1 MGGGSYGGY
10 LALLIAKIAPWY
22 VDGVIDNSGTVLPLL
37 ECIIGKDLSR
47 PEFFFSD
54 LNKLVGMF
62 IKTYWTRED
71 ERLSYFFTNENY
83 MIRSLL
89 NSSHLTIQA
98 SVNKN
103 IILVSYHSLKDP
115 FNTAK
120 DKQTLFL
127 AYKELGYDATLHLI
141 KDESEIDGRFI
152 KDLNH
157 GMRITD
163 KALFR
168 KELPLML
175 EKLQKRKSFMQENS
189 ISYDDEK
196 DIKAIVFI
204 VGGFGANANI
214 SFLDFDREYIAKNF
228 DVVVVH
234 VFYHC
239 FCARQSID
247 QKYNPKLIPNQDD
260 LERVNGILKNI
271 NLGHLSVNKDNFE
284 QIIPLIEQK
293 VNKMKQAGLVD
304 ESQKIELS
312 CDFIPP
318 NGDYQNYGIMAAI
331 DHINALKD
339 LVKRFPK
346 FADLPKIYGG
356 GSYGGYLALL
366 IAKIAPWYVDGVIDN
381 SGVCLPFLACILGRE
396 MNQGEFYFEGSGYRL
411 YCFVYKYWNRNMN
424 SSYYFGDE
432 NYLIRA
438 ILNSNHL
445 QIQSNLNKNTI
456 FVSYHS
462 IQDMGAPVQN
472 KIELYKCYQELGYD
486 ATLHLI
492 KDENDIDGRFVKS
505 LEHGLRMT
513 DRALFRKEL
522 PLMLEKL
529 QGRKSFMQENSISY
543 PCGNKVFVFKDLE
556 DKFELEMIN

>member
-1 MGGGSYGGY
+1 KAIVFVIGGYGANANIYFLDSYRNYIAKNFDVATINVFYHCFCQRRSDVEKYSAYKYFQEEDIENIKNLLNQFHFSYGEINNDNALFLANSLVKHVENLKMQNKLDHNFKLNFTSTFIPPNGDYQNFGIMAAIDHINALKDLVKCFPKFADLPKIYGGGSYGGY

-175 EKLQKRKSFMQENS
+175 EKLQ
-189 ISYDDEK
+189 
-196 DIKAIVFI
+196 
-204 VGGFGANANI
+204 
-214 SFLDFDREYIAKNF
+214 
-228 DVVVVH
+228 
-234 VFYHC
+234 
-239 FCARQSID
+239 
-247 QKYNPKLIPNQDD
+247 
-260 LERVNGILKNI
+260 
-271 NLGHLSVNKDNFE
+271 
-284 QIIPLIEQK
+284 
-293 VNKMKQAGLVD
+293 
-304 ESQKIELS
+304 
-312 CDFIPP
+312 
-318 NGDYQNYGIMAAI
+318 
-331 DHINALKD
+331 
-339 LVKRFPK
+339 
-346 FADLPKIYGG
+346 
-356 GSYGGYLALL
+356 
-366 IAKIAPWYVDGVIDN
+366 
-381 SGVCLPFLACILGRE
+381 
-396 MNQGEFYFEGSGYRL
+396 
-411 YCFVYKYWNRNMN
+411 
-424 SSYYFGDE
+424 
-432 NYLIRA
+432 
-438 ILNSNHL
+438 
-445 QIQSNLNKNTI
+445 
-456 FVSYHS
+456 
-462 IQDMGAPVQN
+462 
-472 KIELYKCYQELGYD
+472 
-486 ATLHLI
+486 
-492 KDENDIDGRFVKS
+492 
-505 LEHGLRMT
+505 
-513 DRALFRKEL
+513 
-522 PLMLEKL
+522 
-529 QGRKSFMQENSISY
+529 GRKSFMQENSISY
-543 PCGNKVFVFKDLE
+543 PCGNKVFTFKDVENQL
-556 DKFELEMIN
+556 KLIIN

>member
-1 MGGGSYGGY
+1 M
-10 LALLIAKIAPWY
+10 LI
-22 VDGVIDNSGTVLPLL
+22 N
-37 ECIIGKDLSR
+37 
-47 PEFFFSD
+47 
-54 LNKLVGMF
+54 
-62 IKTYWTRED
+62 
-71 ERLSYFFTNENY
+71 
-83 MIRSLL
+83 
-89 NSSHLTIQA
+89 
-98 SVNKN
+98 
-103 IILVSYHSLKDP
+103 
-115 FNTAK
+115 
-120 DKQTLFL
+120 QTF
-127 AYKELGYDATLHLI
+127 
-141 KDESEIDGRFI
+141 EIDSCDDVELNI
-152 KDLNH
+152 K
-157 GMRITD
+157 RTS
-163 KALFR
+163 K
-168 KELPLML
+168 L
-175 EKLQKRKSFMQENS
+175 EYR

-228 DVVVVH
+228 DVVVIH

-260 LERVNGILKNI
+260 LERINGILKNI

-381 SGVCLPFLACILGRE
+381 SGSALPPLNYILGRE
-396 MNQGEFYFEGSGYRL
+396 MEHSYGDYYEDFPHNRIIFFLKTHWTRKENSPYF
-411 YCFVYKYWNRNMN
+411 FNN
-424 SSYYFGDE
+424 E
-432 NYLIRA
+432 NYFIRT
-438 ILNSNHL
+438 L
-445 QIQSNLNKNTI
+445 LNKDHLILQSQKNKNI
-456 FVSYHS
+456 IYVSYHS
-462 IQDMGAPVQN
+462 DKDPLTPANFKQQTMQIL
-472 KIELYKCYQELGYD
+472 KILGYD
-486 ATLHLI
+486 VSLNLI
-492 KDENDIDGRFVKS
+492 DENKIDGKFIKN
-505 LEHGLRMT
+505 LDHGCGIP
-513 DRALFRKEL
+513 DKALFRKEL

-529 QGRKSFMQENSISY
+529 QKRKSFMQENSISY
-543 PCGNKVFVFKDLE
+543 PCGNKVFIFKDVG
-556 DKFELEMIN
+556 DKFELVIKD

>member
-1 MGGGSYGGY
+1 M
-10 LALLIAKIAPWY
+10 LI
-22 VDGVIDNSGTVLPLL
+22 N
-37 ECIIGKDLSR
+37 
-47 PEFFFSD
+47 
-54 LNKLVGMF
+54 
-62 IKTYWTRED
+62 
-71 ERLSYFFTNENY
+71 
-83 MIRSLL
+83 
-89 NSSHLTIQA
+89 
-98 SVNKN
+98 
-103 IILVSYHSLKDP
+103 
-115 FNTAK
+115 
-120 DKQTLFL
+120 QTF
-127 AYKELGYDATLHLI
+127 
-141 KDESEIDGRFI
+141 EIDSCDDIELNI
-152 KDLNH
+152 K
-157 GMRITD
+157 RTS
-163 KALFR
+163 K
-168 KELPLML
+168 L
-175 EKLQKRKSFMQENS
+175 EYR

-196 DIKAIVFI
+196 EIKAVVFI

-239 FCARQSID
+239 FCARKSID

-271 NLGHLSVNKDNFE
+271 NLGHLLVNEDNFE
-284 QIIPLIEQK
+284 QIIPFIEQRAGEI
-293 VNKMKQAGLVD
+293 KQAGLVD
-304 ESQKIELS
+304 ESQKIELF
-312 CDFIPP
+312 CDFVPP

-356 GSYGGYLALL
+356 GSYGGYLSLL

-381 SGVCLPFLACILGRE
+381 SGVCLPFLECILGRE
-396 MNQGEFYFEGSGYRL
+396 MNQCEFYFEERGHRL
-411 YCFVYKYWNRNMN
+411 YCFVYKYWTRNIN
-424 SSYYFGDE
+424 SFYYFGDE

-445 QIQSNLNKNTI
+445 KIQANIDSDI
-456 FVSYHS
+456 VFSSYHS
-462 IQDMGAPVQN
+462 LQDIGAPVQN

-492 KDENDIDGRFVKS
+492 KDESDVDGRFIKS

-543 PCGNKVFVFKDLE
+543 PCGNKVFTFKDVG
-556 DKFELEMIN
+556 DKIELEIIN

>member
-1 MGGGSYGGY
+1 M
-10 LALLIAKIAPWY
+10 LI
-22 VDGVIDNSGTVLPLL
+22 N
-37 ECIIGKDLSR
+37 
-47 PEFFFSD
+47 
-54 LNKLVGMF
+54 
-62 IKTYWTRED
+62 
-71 ERLSYFFTNENY
+71 
-83 MIRSLL
+83 
-89 NSSHLTIQA
+89 
-98 SVNKN
+98 
-103 IILVSYHSLKDP
+103 
-115 FNTAK
+115 
-120 DKQTLFL
+120 QTF
-127 AYKELGYDATLHLI
+127 
-141 KDESEIDGRFI
+141 EIDSCDDVELDI
-152 KDLNH
+152 K
-157 GMRITD
+157 RTS
-163 KALFR
+163 K
-168 KELPLML
+168 L
-175 EKLQKRKSFMQENS
+175 EYR

-239 FCARQSID
+239 FCARKSID

-260 LERVNGILKNI
+260 LERVNSILKNI
-271 NLGHLSVNKDNFE
+271 NLGYLSVNEDNFE
-284 QIIPLIEQK
+284 QIIPFIEQRAGEI
-293 VNKMKQAGLVD
+293 KQAGLVD
-304 ESQKIELS
+304 ESQKIELF
-312 CDFIPP
+312 CDFVPP

-356 GSYGGYLALL
+356 GSYGGYLSLL
-366 IAKIAPWYVDGVIDN
+366 ITKIAPWYVDGVIDN

-396 MNQGEFYFEGSGYRL
+396 MNQGEFYFEESSLRL
-411 YCFVYKYWNRNMN
+411 YCFVYKYWTRNIN

-445 QIQSNLNKNTI
+445 KIQANIDSDI
-456 FVSYHS
+456 VFSSYHS
-462 IQDMGAPVQN
+462 LQDIGAPVQN

-492 KDENDIDGRFVKS
+492 KDESDVDGRFIKS

-529 QGRKSFMQENSISY
+529 QGKKSFMQENSISY
-543 PCGNKVFVFKDLE
+543 PCGNKVFTFKDVG
-556 DKFELEMIN
+556 DKFELVIIN